1 MSVKV
6 RCTDDGKYIVTIT
19 DGGTVAAHKC
29 ENIIEVGKLIDSM
42 KNGGLEKLEDANA
55 KT

>member
-6 RCTDDGKYIVTIT
+6 RHTDDGKYIVTIT
-19 DGGTVAAHKC
+19 DGSTVTAHKC

-42 KNGGLEKLEDANA
+42 KNGGLEDDNA